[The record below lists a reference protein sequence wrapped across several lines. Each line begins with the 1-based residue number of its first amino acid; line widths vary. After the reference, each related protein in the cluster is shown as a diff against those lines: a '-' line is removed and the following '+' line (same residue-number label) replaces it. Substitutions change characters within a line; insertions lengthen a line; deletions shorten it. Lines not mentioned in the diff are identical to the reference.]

1 MKSLIPENKLWE
13 NIFSSKRNGI
23 VVINKNSKILIMN
36 SSAEEL
42 LNIKDK
48 NYLDKNIQDI
58 IPNTEFPN
66 IVKHWNTNIDEQIV
80 IYNRRLLVSST
91 PLYEN
96 HKLLGAIIVI
106 QDITQIERYR
116 DHLKKMEA
124 IIEFST
130 DGIYVT
136 DHNGITILVNSE
148 YENITGFKREEL
160 LGNHMAD
167 LMKQGYIDQS
177 VSLLVLERKKRIS
190 IMQKINGKKDVIV
203 TGNPVFDETGNIEMV
218 VTSVRDITHLNDL
231 RQELE
236 KAKCFSKLNNNRYTF
251 KMSDP
256 RQPMIFKSQKMRQ
269 IYDEVK
275 LISPHPTSVLIS
287 GESGTGKEVVANL
300 IHKLS
305 DRKDQPFIKVNCGA
319 IPESLMESELF
330 GYEKGAFT
338 GAREE
343 GKIGLLELANGGTI
357 MLDEIGEMPLQ
368 LQVKLLRT
376 LQEKQIQRIG
386 GKNPRNLDIRIISV
400 TNQNLRKLVKEGK
413 FREDLFYRL
422 LVVEIQVPPL
432 RERQEDIEELIDHY
446 FLYYCREYK
455 IKKSLSSDT
464 KNVLRSY
471 NWPGNVRELRNLMES
486 IVVSIPANCIEI
498 SHLPPHIYKAYKD
511 SKPNAKS
518 FLTLKNQVEQF
529 EMQVIRDSIQENKSI
544 RKAAKQLGVSHST
557 LVKKMKRWEMII
569 E

>member
-1 MKSLIPENKLWE
+1 MKSLIPENRLWE
-13 NIFSSKRNGI
+13 NIFSSMYNGL
-23 VVINKNSKILIMN
+23 VVIDKNNKILMMN

-42 LNIKDK
+42 LNIKCK
-48 NYLDKNIQDI
+48 NDPDIHIRNI
-58 IPNTEFPN
+58 IPKTELPGMA
-66 IVKHWNTNIDEQIV
+66 KQRNTNAGEEIV
-80 IYNRRLLVSST
+80 INNRRLLINRT

-106 QDITQIERYR
+106 QDITQMERYR

-160 LGNHMAD
+160 IGNHMAD
-167 LMKQGYIDQS
+167 LMEQGYIDQS

-218 VTSVRDITHLNDL
+218 VTSVRDITHLNDM

-236 KAKCFSKLNNNRYTF
+236 KAKYFSELNYNRYTF
-251 KMSDP
+251 KMNDP
-256 RQPMIFKSQKMRQ
+256 RQPIIFKSQKMRQ

-305 DRKDQPFIKVNCGA
+305 DRKDKPFIKVNCGA

-338 GAREE
+338 GGSRGRE
-343 GKIGLLELANGGTI
+343 N
-357 MLDEIGEMPLQ
+357 
-368 LQVKLLRT
+368 RT
-376 LQEKQIQRIG
+376 FG
-386 GKNPRNLDIRIISV
+386 IS
-400 TNQNLRKLVKEGK
+400 
-413 FREDLFYRL
+413 
-422 LVVEIQVPPL
+422 
-432 RERQEDIEELIDHY
+432 
-446 FLYYCREYK
+446 
-455 IKKSLSSDT
+455 
-464 KNVLRSY
+464 
-471 NWPGNVRELRNLMES
+471 
-486 IVVSIPANCIEI
+486 
-498 SHLPPHIYKAYKD
+498 
-511 SKPNAKS
+511 
-518 FLTLKNQVEQF
+518 
-529 EMQVIRDSIQENKSI
+529 
-544 RKAAKQLGVSHST
+544 
-557 LVKKMKRWEMII
+557 
-569 E
+569 

>member
-1 MKSLIPENKLWE
+1 MKSLIPENRLWE
-13 NIFSSKRNGI
+13 NIFSSMYNGL
-23 VVINKNSKILIMN
+23 VVIDKNNKILMMN

-42 LNIKDK
+42 LNIKCK
-48 NYLDKNIQDI
+48 NDPDIHIRNI
-58 IPNTEFPN
+58 IPKTELPGMA
-66 IVKHWNTNIDEQIV
+66 KQRNTNAGEEIV
-80 IYNRRLLVSST
+80 INNRRLLINRT

-106 QDITQIERYR
+106 QDITQMERYR

-160 LGNHMAD
+160 IGNHMAD
-167 LMKQGYIDQS
+167 LMEQGYIDQS
-177 VSLLVLERKKRIS
+177 VSLLVLERKKLIS
-190 IMQKINGKKDVIV
+190 IMHKINGKKDVIV

-218 VTSVRDITHLNDL
+218 MTSVRDITHLNDM

-236 KAKCFSKLNNNRYTF
+236 KAKYFSELNYNRYTF
-251 KMSDP
+251 KMNDP
-256 RQPMIFKSQKMRQ
+256 RQPIIFKSQKMRQ

-305 DRKDQPFIKVNCGA
+305 DRKDKPFIKVNCGA

-386 GKNPRNLDIRIISV
+386 GKSPRNLDIRIISV

-422 LVVEIQVPPL
+422 LVVEIEVPPL
-432 RERQEDIEELIDHY
+432 RERQEDIDELIDHY
-446 FLYYCREYK
+446 FLHYCREYK

-486 IVVSIPANCIEI
+486 IVVSIPVNCIEI
-498 SHLPPHIYKAYKD
+498 SHLPPHIYNAYKD
-511 SKPNAKS
+511 AKPNTKS
-518 FLTLKNQVEQF
+518 FSTLKNQVEQF

-544 RKAAKQLGVSHST
+544 RKAAEKLGVSHST
-557 LVKKMKRWEMII
+557 LVKKMKRWKMII